1 VNVVKVVSRYIN
13 KSCMAHPEVIKSVAA
28 FVLSL
33 SKTLPVREQ
42 NRIAFVIETAGE
54 LLRANL

>member
-1 VNVVKVVSRYIN
+1 
-13 KSCMAHPEVIKSVAA
+13 MAHPEVIKPVAA